1 MRSMDSSDPDD
12 FPWPKRGVDPFR
24 PDRATSLP
32 ALLESGPRA
41 WGFFATGF
49 RFSAGVLL
57 EKFEETGYDQDF
69 LALPV
74 LYLYRHY
81 AELALKDV
89 IFDAAALLGQRP
101 SIQNEHDLRNL
112 WRTARELLNK
122 LDLEDAATDA
132 VEELMNVLG
141 AVDPKSM
148 TFRYPVDTSGRVMLP
163 KKLERLDLPHFARQ
177 MEGFAG
183 WVDGT
188 AAMLEQTAD
197 LHAEYRP

>member
-1 MRSMDSSDPDD
+1 MDTADQDD

-32 ALLESGPRA
+32 ALLESGQQA
-41 WGFFATGF
+41 WGFFAAGF
-49 RFSAGVLL
+49 RFSAQVLVKRI
-57 EKFEETGYDQDF
+57 EATGYEQDF

-81 AELALKDV
+81 AELALKEV
-89 IFDAAALLGQRP
+89 IFDAGALLGQRQP
-101 SIQNEHDLRNL
+101 VQNEHDLRNL
-112 WRTARELLNK
+112 WRMTRELLK
-122 LDLEDAATDA
+122 RLDLEDADTDA
-132 VEELMNVLG
+132 VEELLNVLG

-183 WVDGT
+183 WIDGT
-188 AAMLEQTAD
+188 TAMLEQTAD
-197 LHAEYRP
+197 FYAEHRP